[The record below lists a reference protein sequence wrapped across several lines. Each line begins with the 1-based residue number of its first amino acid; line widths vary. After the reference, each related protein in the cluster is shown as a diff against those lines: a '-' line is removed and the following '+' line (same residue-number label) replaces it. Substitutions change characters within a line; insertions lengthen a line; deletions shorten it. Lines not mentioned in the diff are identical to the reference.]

1 MKENP
6 FYYGGAVL
14 DEHFCNRIDEIKEL
28 KKDINAGLNLLIYA
42 PRRFGKTSLVLH
54 TLKQT
59 QYQYIY
65 FCIL

>member
-1 MKENP
+1 MIKKP
-6 FYYGGAVL
+6 FHYGGTV
-14 DEHFCNRIDEIKEL
+14 DNQHFCNRTKEIKEL
-28 KKDINAGLNLLIYA
+28 KTDIDTGLNLLLYA